1 MSQEKGLLRP
11 NWGRCQLAGMMC
23 SRSKKSRGRRA
34 WTVREI
40 HLKKTALVK
49 MLHNRSKHLMVI
61 NEVEQPP
68 PHPLK
73 NLFVRIT
80 SICDLSNLNTDVTS
94 QITAMTLFLLHD
106 GSRVWGSF
114 IFCFITLFNHFKDPA
129 TEWLQPCLLMIPYYQ
144 FYALKTCLSLHTS
157 FFFFKSVD
165 RKSPN
170 LANSDGIF
178 RRRPH
183 HQHHASL
190 QSSPQTSSTSKSAAY
205 VTMRMI

>member
-1 MSQEKGLLRP
+1 MGLLRP
-11 NWGRCQLAGMMC
+11 NWGHCQLAGMMC

-40 HLKKTALVK
+40 HFKKTALVK

-157 FFFFKSVD
+157 FFFLNLLTENRQIWQTVMASSADARITNIMPPSNPAHKLPAL
-165 RKSPN
+165 PN
-170 LANSDGIF
+170 L
-178 RRRPH
+178 P
-183 HQHHASL
+183 L
-190 QSSPQTSSTSKSAAY
+190 T
-205 VTMRMI
+205 